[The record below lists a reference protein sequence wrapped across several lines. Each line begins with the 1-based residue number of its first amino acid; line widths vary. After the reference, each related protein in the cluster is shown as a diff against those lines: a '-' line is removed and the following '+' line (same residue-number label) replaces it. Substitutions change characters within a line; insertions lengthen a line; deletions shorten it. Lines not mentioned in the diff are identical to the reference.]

1 VAAQRPVPAPR
12 GALIDIGGGRRLHL
26 VRAGPPGAKPT
37 VLLEAGS
44 FGFSVDWA
52 VVQDRLAAKGIA
64 SLAYDRAGLGHSDPG
79 PAPRDATAIA
89 DDLEALLAAA
99 GEDGPFIHV
108 GHSMAG
114 LHAHV
119 FAGRNAEKLIGL
131 VLVDAVT
138 PESAQGEF
146 AQRVAAH
153 YVRFSKA
160 AAWAAAKGLLRPLA
174 RIGDTIGLPAEPAA
188 QKRWAFAHPA
198 HNRAAADEVV
208 QWEATAGQGR
218 AIGPLDPA
226 WPVAVITAGP
236 PLSGPRLA
244 MALPAKASRAGH
256 IAHISKANH
265 ANLLGRKYA
274 DAIVEAVEHVRMA
287 ANRT

>member
-1 VAAQRPVPAPR
+1 MAGPRPVPPPR
-12 GALIDIGGGRRLHL
+12 GVLIDIGGGRRLHL

-52 VVQDRLAAKGIA
+52 VVQARLAAKGIA
-64 SLAYDRAGLGHSDPG
+64 SLSYDRAGLGHSDPG

-119 FAGRNAEKLIGL
+119 FAGRNAGKIVGL

-138 PESAQGEF
+138 PASAQGEF

-160 AAWAAAKGLLRPLA
+160 AAWAAGRGLLKPLA
-174 RIGDTIGLPAEPAA
+174 RIGDTIGLPAEPAG

-198 HNRAAADEVV
+198 HNRAAADEVI
-208 QWEATAGQGR
+208 QWEASARQGR
-218 AIGPLDPA
+218 AIGPLDPTL
-226 WPVAVITAGP
+226 PVAVVTAGP

-244 MALPAKASRAGH
+244 MTHPAKASRAGH
-256 IAHISKANH
+256 IAHVGKANH
-265 ANLLGRKYA
+265 ASLLGHKHA
-274 DAIVEAVEHVRMA
+274 DAIVEAVEHVLRA

>member
-1 VAAQRPVPAPR
+1 MAAQRPVPAPR

-119 FAGRNAEKLIGL
+119 FAGR
-131 VLVDAVT
+131 
-138 PESAQGEF
+138 
-146 AQRVAAH
+146 VAAH
-153 YVRFSKA
+153 YVRVSKA

-256 IAHISKANH
+256 IAHIGKANH

>member
-1 VAAQRPVPAPR
+1 
-12 GALIDIGGGRRLHL
+12 
-26 VRAGPPGAKPT
+26 
-37 VLLEAGS
+37 
-44 FGFSVDWA
+44 
-52 VVQDRLAAKGIA
+52 VVQHRLAAKAIA

-114 LHAHV
+114 LHAHL
-119 FAGRNAEKLIGL
+119 FAGRNAEKIVGL

-138 PESAQGEF
+138 PASAEGEF

-153 YVRFSKA
+153 YVRFSQA

-174 RIGDTIGLPAEPAA
+174 KIGDTIGLPMESAA
-188 QKRWAFAHPA
+188 QKRWAFSHAA
-198 HNRAAADEVV
+198 HNRAAADEVL
-208 QWEATAGQGR
+208 QWEASAAQGR
-218 AIGPLDPA
+218 AVGPLDPA
-226 WPVAVITAGP
+226 WPVAVVTAGP

-244 MALPAKASRAGH
+244 MALPARASRAGH
-256 IAHISKANH
+256 IAHIDKANH
-265 ANLLGRKYA
+265 ANLLGHKYA
-274 DAIVEAVEHVRMA
+274 DAIIEAVEHVMRA